1 VVISSIV
8 VFLLAAQAAGAEV
21 SPADLNRIQVGQ
33 PAPDFTALTPEGKP
47 ARLSDYRGKNVVLVF
62 YRGHW

>member
-1 VVISSIV
+1 MLSTFILV
-8 VFLLAAQAAGAEV
+8 LLAAQAGAEV

-33 PAPDFTALTPEGKP
+33 HAPDFTALTPGGKP